1 MPIRFID
8 KLPIVAIDREGIGV
22 VAVSGDESMR
32 FRLGRGLWRK
42 FLETEI
48 RRLNE
53 WEIAER
59 AERGR
64 VIPME
69 RRRGGH

>member
-1 MPIRFID
+1 MPIRFIEV
-8 KLPIVAIDREGIGV
+8 LPVVSIDAEGVGIT
-22 VAVSGDESMR
+22 ARSGDETMR
-32 FRLGRGLWRK
+32 FRMPRSLWRK
-42 FLETEI
+42 YLETEI

-64 VIPME
+64 VIPLE
-69 RRRGGH
+69 RRSH